1 MDFHE
6 EKDQVQSQPEPQPQ
20 IQSQVVL
27 REVGQRSDNRLAVTS
42 VVFGIITL
50 VFFWF
55 PILSLITGIIGLVI
69 AIIALIKED
78 RKGMPILGMV
88 LCIIG
93 ISLAGLV
100 AIGYMIQFLAYSNG
114 YYN

>member
-1 MDFHE
+1 MDFNE
-6 EKDQVQSQPEPQPQ
+6 EKEQVQSQPQ
-20 IQSQVVL
+20 IQPQVVL

-42 VVFGIITL
+42 VVLGIITL

-55 PILSLITGIIGLVI
+55 PILSLITGLIGLVI
-69 AIIALIKED
+69 AIIALIKEE

-93 ISLAGLV
+93 ITLAGLI
-100 AIGYMIQFLAYSNG
+100 AIGYMVQYLAYSNG
-114 YYN
+114 YFN

>member
-1 MDFHE
+1 MDFKE
-6 EKDQVQSQPEPQPQ
+6 EKEQVQSQPQPQ
-20 IQSQVVL
+20 IQPQVVL

-42 VVFGIITL
+42 VVLGIITL

-69 AIIALIKED
+69 AIIALIKEE

-93 ISLAGLV
+93 ITLAGLI
-100 AIGYMIQFLAYSNG
+100 AIGYMVQYLAYSNG
-114 YYN
+114 YFN